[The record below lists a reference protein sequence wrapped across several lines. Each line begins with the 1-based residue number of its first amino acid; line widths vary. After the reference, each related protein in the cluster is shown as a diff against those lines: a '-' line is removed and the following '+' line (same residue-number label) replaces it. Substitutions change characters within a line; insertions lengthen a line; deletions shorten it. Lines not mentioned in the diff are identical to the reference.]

1 MDIQQPQSHGYTW
14 ISSSQ
19 ERRTLLGFIAK
30 IFIAGF
36 IAWVAKPVGGWSIV
50 SILISFDPHKGP
62 MRDVWHVRFI
72 DEKMECERSK
82 RTSPRSQSPN
92 SVLFYILYSF
102 HNTRYLDWIIVC
114 LDSRQDRTTL
124 EIQIQIKTW
133 SVLLRVLFP
142 TEGHWRKGSV
152 SSRTSFTRFNHTIK
166 ID

>member
-1 MDIQQPQSHGYTW
+1 MDIQQPREEN
-14 ISSSQ
+14 SS
-19 ERRTLLGFIAK
+19 RIYCKDIYCRIYCLG
-30 IFIAGF
+30 GQTS
-36 IAWVAKPVGGWSIV
+36 WWSIV